1 VLGLS
6 AMLDPITIRKARRED
21 VADIVGLLA
30 DDHLGAG
37 REVVSDPPAAAY
49 FEAFDKIAA
58 DPRNLL
64 AVAEDRDGEIVGTLQ
79 MTFIPGLS
87 NQGAELALIEAV
99 RVESGLRGQ
108 GLGQVMIGWALDE
121 ARRRGCRFVELF
133 THNSRVDAQRFY
145 ERLGFEKSH
154 AGMRRNL

>member
-1 VLGLS
+1 
-6 AMLDPITIRKARRED
+6 MRIREARRED
-21 VADIVGLLA
+21 VAAIVALLA
-30 DDHLGAG
+30 DDDLGQD
-37 REVVSDPPAAAY
+37 REVVSDPPPAAY
-49 FEAFDKIAA
+49 FEAFEKVAA

-64 AVAEDRDGEIVGTLQ
+64 MVAQDGGGRVAGTLQ

-99 RVESGLRGQ
+99 RVDSALRGQ
-108 GLGQVMIGWALDE
+108 GLGQVLVSWALDE

-133 THNSRVDAQRFY
+133 THASRVDAQRFY

-154 AGMRRNL
+154 AGMRRAL

>member
-1 VLGLS
+1 
-6 AMLDPITIRKARRED
+6 MPDPITLRTSRRED
-21 VADIVGLLA
+21 VAAIVRLLA

-37 REVVSDPPAAAY
+37 REVVSDPPPASYFAA
-49 FEAFDKIAA
+49 FEKVDA

-64 AVAEDRDGEIVGTLQ
+64 AVAEDAGGKVVGTLQ

-99 RVESGLRGQ
+99 RVYSSLRGQ
-108 GLGQVMIGWALDE
+108 GLGQVMIVWALDE

-133 THNSRVDAQRFY
+133 THASRVDAQRFY

-154 AGMRRNL
+154 AGMRREL